1 MMVKKA
7 QTLTKIDMKTLSK
20 PVLLDFLVIFQHILV
35 FFFYI
40 LLVYKWENQFQ
51 IGNFRQSRFKEIW
64 EVKRRLAEI
73 VKRNMNFAVFHIIR
87 SADLLWKSAVGDVH
101 NG

>member
-35 FFFYI
+35 FFYI

-51 IGNFRQSRFKEIW
+51 IGNFRQSRFKEI
-64 EVKRRLAEI
+64 
-73 VKRNMNFAVFHIIR
+73 
-87 SADLLWKSAVGDVH
+87 
-101 NG
+101 

>member
-35 FFFYI
+35 FFFIYYLFTNGKI
-40 LLVYKWENQFQ
+40 NSKLAISGNQDSK
-51 IGNFRQSRFKEIW
+51 RSEKLREDLRKLSKEI
-64 EVKRRLAEI
+64 
-73 VKRNMNFAVFHIIR
+73 
-87 SADLLWKSAVGDVH
+87 
-101 NG
+101 

>member
-35 FFFYI
+35 FFLYI
-40 LLVYKWENQFQ
+40 TCLQMGKSIPNWQFQ
-51 IGNFRQSRFKEIW
+51 AIKIQRD
-64 EVKRRLAEI
+64 L
-73 VKRNMNFAVFHIIR
+73 R
-87 SADLLWKSAVGDVH
+87 S
-101 NG
+101 

>member
-20 PVLLDFLVIFQHILV
+20 PVLLDFLVIFQHIL

-51 IGNFRQSRFKEIW
+51 IGNFRQSRFKEI
-64 EVKRRLAEI
+64 
-73 VKRNMNFAVFHIIR
+73 
-87 SADLLWKSAVGDVH
+87 
-101 NG
+101 